1 MLDTADWLIFAL
13 VVLARFLLPLLIPFF
28 PLPAIIACLLLDG
41 VDQTI
46 FQVFTKLPLDGYQSY
61 DKALDIYYLS
71 VAYISTF
78 RNWTNLF
85 AFRVSRFLY
94 YYRLVGVVLFESL
107 QLRPLLLLFPNTF
120 EYFFIWYEAVKLWW
134 APRKL
139 SRTAIISAAAGIWII
154 IKLPQEYWLHIAQ
167 NDMTDTIKA
176 LLGGGPEDAWGP
188 LLAGNLLVI
197 LVVLAVAALLLYAL
211 VRFLRRNTPPP
222 DYRLGW
228 RADDNNP
235 RPTHEQFALARR
247 IIYERIFDRDLLE
260 KIVLVGF
267 LVYIFANI
275 LPSEAVAEDV
285 SASLLFVARV
295 FQGVALT
302 IYVAVLVTST
312 TAVSHVLARRGTT
325 VASGLAHFASVF
337 LFNVV
342 IVFVFFRIAGRPIN
356 WLNTIIFQ
364 ALLAVIVTLYDR
376 YQPFHMARFP
386 RVASGA

>member
-46 FQVFTKLPLDGYQSY
+46 FQVFTKLPLDGYQNY

-71 VAYISTF
+71 IAYISTF

-134 APRKL
+134 YPRKL
-139 SRTAIISAAAGIWII
+139 SRTAVVSAAAGIWII
-154 IKLPQEYWLHIAQ
+154 VKLPQEYWLHIAQ
-167 NDMTDTIKA
+167 NDMTDTVKA

-188 LLAGNLLVI
+188 LLIGNLLLIV
-197 LVVLAVAALLLYAL
+197 VVLAVAALLLYAL
-211 VRFLRRNTPPP
+211 VRFLRRNTPAA

-235 RPTHEQFALARR
+235 RPTHEQFAQARR
-247 IIYERIFDRDLLE
+247 IIYQRIFDRDLLE
-260 KIVLVGF
+260 KIILVGF
-267 LVYIFANI
+267 LVFIFANI
-275 LPSEAVAEDV
+275 LPSGAVAEDASGRLLLAARMFRGV
-285 SASLLFVARV
+285 SL
-295 FQGVALT
+295 AL
-302 IYVAVLVTST
+302 YVTVLVSST

-325 VASGLAHFASVF
+325 VASGLAHFAIVF
-337 LFNVV
+337 AFNML
-342 IVFVFFRIAGRPIN
+342 IVFVFFRIADRPIN
-356 WLNTIIFQ
+356 WLNTLIFQ
-364 ALLAVIVTLYDR
+364 LLLAVIVTLYDR
-376 YQPFHMARFP
+376 YQPFHLARFP
-386 RVASGA
+386 RLADEE